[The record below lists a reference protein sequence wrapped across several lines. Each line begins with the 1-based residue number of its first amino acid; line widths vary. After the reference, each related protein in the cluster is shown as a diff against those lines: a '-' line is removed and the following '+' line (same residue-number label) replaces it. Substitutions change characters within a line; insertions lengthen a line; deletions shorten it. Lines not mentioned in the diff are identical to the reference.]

1 MFTADIIDAA
11 RALDLGLVNEVAED
25 WLGGGHRPGAAHR
38 GQLPL
43 AVQLIKQAMATG
55 AESSLA
61 GGLRAEA
68 GAFGLLATADDR
80 QEGLMAFLEKR
91 EPQWQGR

>member
-1 MFTADIIDAA
+1 M
-11 RALDLGLVNEVAED
+11 
-25 WLGGGHRPGAAHR
+25 
-38 GQLPL
+38 
-43 AVQLIKQAMATG
+43 QLIKQAMATG

-68 GAFGLLATADDR
+68 GALGLLATADDR